1 MRDNLHD
8 NAFRVAIAPLA
19 TAVAGNTAIVGNWID
34 RLGFEALTFGILTG
48 ALADV
53 DATFGVLVE
62 EANAADQADASAVSD
77 KDLISQTEG
86 IAPEVAAGFNFDAD
100 TATRKIGY
108 VGVKRF
114 ARITVTPSGNAGA
127 APIAAVA
134 VLSHASKRPVL

>member
-1 MRDNLHD
+1 MRDNLHN
-8 NAFRVAIAPLA
+8 NAFRVAISPPA
-19 TAVAGNTAIVGNWID
+19 TAVADNSAIVGVWID

-48 ALADV
+48 SLADV

-62 EANAADQADASAVSD
+62 DANETDGSDAAAVSD

-86 IAPEVAAGFNFDAD
+86 VAPEVAAGFNFDAD

-108 VGVKRF
+108 IGVKRF
-114 ARITVTPSGNAGA
+114 ARITVTPAGNASA

-134 VLSHASKRPVL
+134 VLSHASTRPVL